1 MGSRVFCLCQ
11 TTRGTSFRGWEKPAR
26 VSRVFEKST
35 RHSNCTLGRKM
46 WLTPEVREH
55 LVYWR
60 NPLETGVVFGSVL
73 VMLVAVKYVSLISV
87 VGNLLL
93 ALVTS
98 TVAFRIYKSVLAAL
112 GKSQDKSHPFQKYL
126 DADVELPAERVL
138 ALTEEVVFHLNALI
152 TKFKNIYLVEN
163 MIESLKFAAAM
174 YLMTFVGRLVNM
186 VTLLIIA
193 WVTIFAC
200 PRVYQDNQT
209 KIDEALAPIKVKV
222 EELTS
227 KLTTA
232 TSKKIE

>member
-26 VSRVFEKST
+26 TSRVFEKST
-35 RHSNCTLGRKM
+35 RHSNRTLERKM

-73 VMLVAVKYVSLISV
+73 VMLVAV
-87 VGNLLL
+87 
-93 ALVTS
+93 
-98 TVAFRIYKSVLAAL
+98 RIYKSVLTAL

-200 PRVYQDNQT
+200 PRLYQDNQT

>member
-1 MGSRVFCLCQ
+1 MGVAARTSKGKCHPKQQGNPL
-11 TTRGTSFRGWEKPAR
+11 GTKISM
-26 VSRVFEKST
+26 
-35 RHSNCTLGRKM
+35 M

-98 TVAFRIYKSVLAAL
+98 TVAFRIYKSILTAL
-112 GKSQDKSHPFQKYL
+112 GKSQDKSHPFQRYL

-138 ALTEEVVFHLNALI
+138 ALMEEVVFHLNGLI
-152 TKFKNIYLVEN
+152 KKLNLVEN

-174 YLMTFVGRLVNM
+174 YLMTFVGRLVNI

-193 WVTIFAC
+193 WVTVFAW
-200 PRVYQDNQT
+200 PRIYQDNQT

-232 TSKKIE
+232 TSKKVE